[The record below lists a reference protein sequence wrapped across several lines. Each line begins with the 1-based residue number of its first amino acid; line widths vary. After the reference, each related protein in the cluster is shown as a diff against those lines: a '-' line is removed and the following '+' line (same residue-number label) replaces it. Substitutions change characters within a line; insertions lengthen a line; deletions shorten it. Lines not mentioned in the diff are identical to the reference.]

1 MSDEDRRSDS
11 GGYAA
16 ETSQTTQQLTPV
28 PDPPAGAREHG
39 MLHVLAG
46 PHNGAIFMID
56 QPVVVMGRGSSCQ
69 IYLVDQGI
77 SRQHARILRADDGFY
92 LEDAGSRNGT
102 FCQRE
107 RVESPRKLEDGD
119 RIALGAETVMRF
131 SLQDRVEREASRQTV
146 ELMIRD
152 PLTQLFNRR
161 QLDDRLKTEFAFAKR
176 HDTSLHALMVDLDR
190 FKPINDRFGHQ
201 AGDRVLREVARC
213 LEHVLRVEDLVG
225 RYGGE
230 EFLIAIRGVDE
241 LGAKALGERLRST
254 IEALQINHVQK
265 DIPVTVSIGI
275 GEMRNEHE
283 AVGDLLRVADEAL
296 YEAKAAGRNRVVF
309 R

>member
-1 MSDEDRRSDS
+1 MADEEDREGEYLGD
-11 GGYAA
+11 
-16 ETSQTTQQLTPV
+16 TSQTTQQLTPI
-28 PDPPAGAREHG
+28 PDAPVGAREHG

-56 QPVVVMGRGSSCQ
+56 QPVVTMGRGSSCQ

-77 SRQHARILRADDGFY
+77 SREHARIVRRDEGFY

-107 RVESPRKLEDGD
+107 QLDQPRKLLDGD

-131 SLQDRVEREASRQTV
+131 GLQDRIEREASRQTV

-161 QLDDRLKTEFAFAKR
+161 QLDERLKTEFAYARR
-176 HDTSLHALMVDLDR
+176 HDTSLHALMVDLDH
-190 FKPINDRFGHQ
+190 FKPINDRYGHQ

-213 LEHVLRVEDLVG
+213 LEHVLRVEDVVG

-241 LGAKALGERLRST
+241 LGACALGERLRST
-254 IEALQINHVQK
+254 IEGLRIKHLGNP
-265 DIPVTVSIGI
+265 IPVTVSVGV
-275 GEMRNEHE
+275 GQLRREHE
-283 AVGDLLRVADEAL
+283 APEDLLRQADEAL
-296 YEAKAAGRNRVVF
+296 YEAKSSGRNCIAF